1 MSFQAFSLILFPRF
15 SSFVL
20 YTHPTVVSS
29 LQTGSELCVDFIII
43 ITEPLGSKKQKLHFF
58 REKTNNKNG
67 SEGYSTKLLKASE
80 KRHRKEKGER
90 LGRGRETGNKQW
102 KKAAWDSNWD
112 CGVFANENI
121 SIGMLGR
128 SRRDPV
134 LEAVLQCSPLSEGE
148 TELVSVIQN
157 QVLPW
162 VCTSKLG
169 PWTDSIGITQKL
181 VRKAGS

>member
-20 YTHPTVVSS
+20 YTHPTVMSS

-67 SEGYSTKLLKASE
+67 SEGYSTKLLKVSE
-80 KRHRKEKGER
+80 KRHRKGKGER

-102 KKAAWDSNWD
+102 KKAARDS
-112 CGVFANENI
+112 
-121 SIGMLGR
+121 S
-128 SRRDPV
+128 
-134 LEAVLQCSPLSEGE
+134 
-148 TELVSVIQN
+148 
-157 QVLPW
+157 
-162 VCTSKLG
+162 
-169 PWTDSIGITQKL
+169 
-181 VRKAGS
+181 